1 MSVHSSKSAVIAL
14 MYSSCMMSSPFTGAR
29 TRTRVPD
36 HFTTKPNY
44 LTIRNTFQFQTNV
57 RYIKNIHCVQS
68 NKTDIRKGTGAIM
81 PVWLVIIVAN
91 AVISLACYAR
101 AVYKAY
107 KAAEIALEEAKH
119 TIQILESELRI
130 ARGNQTPDFLLADD
144 PMDALLNEVGKARK

>member
-1 MSVHSSKSAVIAL
+1 
-14 MYSSCMMSSPFTGAR
+14 
-29 TRTRVPD
+29 
-36 HFTTKPNY
+36 
-44 LTIRNTFQFQTNV
+44 
-57 RYIKNIHCVQS
+57 
-68 NKTDIRKGTGAIM
+68 M

-91 AVISLACYAR
+91 AVICLACYAR